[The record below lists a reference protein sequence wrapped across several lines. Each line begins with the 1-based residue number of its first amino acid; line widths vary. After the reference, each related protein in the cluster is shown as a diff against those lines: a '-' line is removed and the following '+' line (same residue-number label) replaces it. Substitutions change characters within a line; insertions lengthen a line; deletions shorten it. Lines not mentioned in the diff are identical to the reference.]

1 MLILLQEEDGV
12 LKIEQP
18 KERLIVKL
26 LSKRTM
32 KACIEVTIGIL
43 IVIFL
48 AMPFMMNIEL
58 LSVSAGVP
66 SFYIVFVAIP
76 LARNLK
82 NALSAHFCRK
92 KDKARIT
99 SDTFSEVSFI

>member
-1 MLILLQEEDGV
+1 MKVEQLLKGC
-12 LKIEQP
+12 LFT
-18 KERLIVKL
+18 KL
-26 LSKRTM
+26 LTKRTL
-32 KACIEVTIGIL
+32 KAVIEVIIGIT
-43 IVIFL
+43 IVSFL

-66 SFYIVFVAIP
+66 SFYVVFAVIP

-92 KDKARIT
+92 KEKAKIT
-99 SDTFSEVSFI
+99 SDTFSEVSFLETHVY

>member
-1 MLILLQEEDGV
+1 MELV
-12 LKIEQP
+12 
-18 KERLIVKL
+18 VKF
-26 LSKRTM
+26 LSTKTLT
-32 KACIEVTIGIL
+32 ASIEVIIGML

-48 AMPFMMNIEL
+48 AQPFMMNIER

-66 SFYIVFVAIP
+66 SFYVVFAVIP

-99 SDTFSEVSFI
+99 SDTFSEVSFYHNSIFND